1 MTHKTQLES
10 SKTELFM
17 KLRTFLSVCAL
28 LVPLLLTT
36 VSCGQKRP
44 NADADD
50 ETTSATEEEE
60 WNVNGGNSDQ
70 PIMDGWTFEMAAE
83 FYLADELEYDYS
95 RVVRGES
102 DWLTPDSLARLTHG
116 HVQVNIPLQQQDA
129 KPRFGVTYRQPETGG
144 TIIFMD
150 TPSLQPTCYGDSL
163 PAIGE
168 ATFHFDDD
176 MYDYQTEPY
185 TAYVQS
191 RGKGL
196 YTLYR
201 MDRSRDPETNEWRD
215 HSNPVWYPVIISV
228 YPEGDS
234 LVISRGMRALE
245 TFIPEQ

>member
-1 MTHKTQLES
+1 
-10 SKTELFM
+10 M
-17 KLRTFLSVCAL
+17 KKGLSLLTACLTIGCAATL
-28 LVPLLLTT
+28 LLLTT
-36 VSCGQKRP
+36 ASCGKKRP
-44 NADADD
+44 HADADG
-50 ETTSATEEEE
+50 EKTTATEEEE
-60 WNVNGGNSDQ
+60 WNINGGDSDQ

-83 FYLADELEYDYS
+83 YYLADELEYDYS

-102 DWLTPDSLARLTHG
+102 DWLTPDSLTRLTHG

-144 TIIFMD
+144 TIIFKD
-150 TPSLQPTCYGDSL
+150 TPSLQPTRYGDTL

-228 YPEGDS
+228 YPKGDS
-234 LVISRGMRALE
+234 LVISRGMSALE